1 MGQDVFCIFRNY
13 NMKYKSII
21 VDDLPLAIASLKFEL
36 EEHFNDLVDVIETAE
51 GVIDAAKKIKELS
64 PDLIFLD
71 IHMNDGDGFDLLD
84 IIVRNNIQV
93 IFTTASKDHAI
104 KAFKYSASDYLL
116 KPIDKEQLERAF
128 DKLKERNLDDK
139 LNNKNL
145 IKRIALSTA
154 EAVQLVEYDQIS
166 SLESSGNYTQ
176 FFFTDGS
183 KLLMSKTL
191 KEFESILDDRFLRVH
206 QSHLVNIKQVKS
218 YIKTEG
224 GYIEMIDG
232 RRIPVSVRRKSAVVE
247 QLKAEN

>member
-1 MGQDVFCIFRNY
+1 
-13 NMKYKSII
+13 MKYRSII
-21 VDDLPLAIASLKFEL
+21 VDDLPLAIASLKYEL
-36 EEHFNDLVDVIETAE
+36 EEHFDDRINVIETAE
-51 GVIDAAKKIKELS
+51 GVIDAAKKIKDLN

-84 IIVRNNIQV
+84 IINRKNIQV
-93 IFTTASKDHAI
+93 VFTTASKDHAI

-116 KPIDKEQLERAF
+116 KPIDKDQLERAI
-128 DKLKERNLDDK
+128 DKLEERHVAVDK
-139 LNNKNL
+139 NIDNQ

-176 FFFTDGS
+176 FYFMDGS

-206 QSHLVNIKQVKS
+206 QSHLVNKKQVKA

-224 GYIEMIDG
+224 GYIEMKDG
-232 RRIPVSVRRKSAVVE
+232 RSIPVSVRKKAAVIDE
-247 QLKAEN
+247 LKAER